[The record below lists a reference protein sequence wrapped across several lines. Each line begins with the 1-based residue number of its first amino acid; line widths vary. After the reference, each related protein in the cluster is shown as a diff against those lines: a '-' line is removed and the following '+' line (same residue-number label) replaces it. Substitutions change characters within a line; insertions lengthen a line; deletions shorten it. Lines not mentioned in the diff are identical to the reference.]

1 MSSRSLLIA
10 LAVLA
15 LAHTAEVWINVF
27 VAALSPPSA
36 WAVATVPLHGA
47 TVPLC
52 PHGGMRHASQ
62 SCAPVAAA
70 VHREWVNSRAAE
82 SVPARLVPARLA
94 PLRERLVRVPARLAP
109 PPTSAWCL
117 VRLPARLAP
126 LLKRALCPCQ
136 FVSLLAPVAV
146 PNYSDL
152 VVCVQGASHGNSTE
166 PACCAA
172 KHDPVSCNSTEATDH
187 WCNYLD
193 ADYYAKVQAGGIATT
208 IALGALMVIIVVL
221 RDIMKVWDCFGATT
235 SAIVMPDRQLTT
247 MSAAYAPETM
257 PGMDAKPNFQTMGV
271 PMGAMPM
278 GSMPMMGMP
287 MMGSYPGMPVM
298 AAPAAPAR
306 V

>member
-1 MSSRSLLIA
+1 M
-10 LAVLA
+10 
-15 LAHTAEVWINVF
+15 
-27 VAALSPPSA
+27 
-36 WAVATVPLHGA
+36 
-47 TVPLC
+47 
-52 PHGGMRHASQ
+52 
-62 SCAPVAAA
+62 
-70 VHREWVNSRAAE
+70 
-82 SVPARLVPARLA
+82 
-94 PLRERLVRVPARLAP
+94 RVPARLAP

-172 KHDPVSCNSTEATDH
+172 KHDAVSCNSTEATDH

-278 GSMPMMGMP
+278 GAMPMGSMPMGSMPMMGMP

>member
-1 MSSRSLLIA
+1 M
-10 LAVLA
+10 
-15 LAHTAEVWINVF
+15 
-27 VAALSPPSA
+27 
-36 WAVATVPLHGA
+36 
-47 TVPLC
+47 
-52 PHGGMRHASQ
+52 
-62 SCAPVAAA
+62 
-70 VHREWVNSRAAE
+70 
-82 SVPARLVPARLA
+82 
-94 PLRERLVRVPARLAP
+94 
-109 PPTSAWCL
+109 
-117 VRLPARLAP
+117 PARLAP
-126 LLKRALCPCQ
+126 LLKRALYPCQ

-172 KHDPVSCNSTEATDH
+172 KHDAVSCNSTEASDH

-221 RDIMKVWDCFGATT
+221 RDILKVWDCFGATT

-271 PMGAMPM
+271 PMGAMPVGAMPMGSMPM
-278 GSMPMMGMP
+278 GSMPMMGP
-287 MMGSYPGMPVM
+287 YPGMPIM
-298 AAPAAPAR
+298 AAPPR